1 MIVHKCDRCK
11 EETKKVEAC
20 MIPDFNNGGISYYT
34 IYGQP
39 VQPIELCPRCKK
51 QFEILLNDFFNN
63 KVWKY
68 IMNSTQNV
76 FNEYNKN
83 YKGYMYDSLCYRYQ
97 LARYKACEADAIDL
111 VMTKGISKREAEA
124 KARQAYERDCLRF
137 YQILYE
143 AMGEHN

>member
-1 MIVHKCDRCK
+1 
-11 EETKKVEAC
+11 
-20 MIPDFNNGGISYYT
+20 
-34 IYGQP
+34 
-39 VQPIELCPRCKK
+39 
-51 QFEILLNDFFNN
+51 
-63 KVWKY
+63 
-68 IMNSTQNV
+68 MNSTQNV

-124 KARQAYERDCLRF
+124 KACQAYERDCLRF
-137 YQILYE
+137 YQILDE